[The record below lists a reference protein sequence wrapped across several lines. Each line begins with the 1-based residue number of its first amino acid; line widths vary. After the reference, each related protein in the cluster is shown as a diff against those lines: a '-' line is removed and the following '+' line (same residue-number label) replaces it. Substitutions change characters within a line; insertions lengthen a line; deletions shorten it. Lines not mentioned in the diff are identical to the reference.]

1 MGVPVDGR
9 AVLAVDQGT
18 TSSRAIVYDGGGSRV
33 GISQAAIGSAF
44 RRPGWVEQD
53 AVEIWETTQRVVE
66 EAIASAGMAPSDIA
80 AIGITNQRE
89 TTILW
94 DRETGEP
101 VAPAVVWQSRQSS
114 AIVDSIVERGLAARY
129 QDVTGLVPDAYFSA
143 TKIAWL
149 LSEHPELRS
158 RAEAGEIAFGT
169 VETWLIW
176 KLTGG
181 RRHVTD
187 VSNASRTMLLDLE
200 SLDWSTEL
208 LEDLAIPSA
217 LLPEIVPTVGSDL
230 TTSADVI
237 GAEIRISGSAGDQ
250 QAALFGQGCFRAG
263 MAKNTYGTGSFL
275 LLNVGTERPRSKHRL
290 LSTVAWSVA
299 GETTYALEGAI
310 FVTGSAVQWLRD
322 GLGIIR
328 SAAEIEPLARSVPDS
343 GGVTVVPALSGLGAP
358 DWDAAARGTILG
370 ITRGTTRAHI
380 ARATLEAIA
389 FQIKDVVEAMNADVS
404 PSLGELRV
412 DGGASAND
420 LLMQLQAD
428 VLGVPVVR
436 PADIETTASGAAMLA
451 RLGLDPLRPLD
462 DLTRGWTPDR
472 TFEPSMTDDERAS
485 RYRTWRRAVDRS
497 RGWAE
502 A

>member
-1 MGVPVDGR
+1 MSGQL
-9 AVLAVDQGT
+9 VLAIDQGT
-18 TSSRAIVYDGGGSRV
+18 TSSRAIVYDGGGNRV
-33 GISQAAIGSAF
+33 GISQKAIEASF
-44 RRPGWVEQD
+44 RQPGWVEQD
-53 AVEIWETTQRVVE
+53 AVEIWETTRRVVE
-66 EAIASAGMAPSDIA
+66 GAIAAAGLVPSDIA
-80 AIGITNQRE
+80 SIGITNQRE

-94 DRETGEP
+94 DRATGEP

-114 AIVDSIVERGLAARY
+114 EVVDGITRRGLGERY
-129 QDVTGLVPDAYFSA
+129 QAVTGLVPDAYFSA

-149 LSEHPELRS
+149 LGVHPELRS

-200 SLDWSTEL
+200 ALDWSAEL
-208 LEDLAIPSA
+208 LEDLAIPAA

-230 TTSADVI
+230 VTSADVI
-237 GAEIRISGSAGDQ
+237 GAEIPISGSAGDQ
-250 QAALFGQGCFRAG
+250 QAALFGQGCFRPG

-275 LLNVGTERPRSKHRL
+275 LLNTGTNRPRSSHRL
-290 LSTVAWSVA
+290 LSTVAWSVG
-299 GETTYALEGAI
+299 GETTYALEGAV

-328 SAAEIEPLARSVPDS
+328 SADEIEPLAHSVPDS

-389 FQIKDVVEAMNADVS
+389 FQIRDVVEAMNADVS
-404 PSLGELRV
+404 PALGELRV

-436 PADIETTASGAAMLA
+436 PAEIETTASGAAMLA
-451 RLGLDPLRPLD
+451 RLGLNPLRPLD
-462 DLTRGWTPDR
+462 DLITGRAPDR
-472 TFEPSMTDDERAS
+472 TFEPAMTDDERAS

-502 A
+502 G